1 MKSAFRILFVALLAA
16 CTPGDKGFKSTD
28 LSMVEWG
35 GDFTLTAHTGKPLN
49 TLDLRGKVVAI
60 FFGYTHCPDICA
72 PTLAKLAL
80 ARKQLGVDAKR
91 VQVLFVTVDPKNDTV
106 ATLAGFVPK
115 FDPTFIG
122 LTGTEAEIGAVARD
136 YKVAFQANPQATPGH
151 VLIDHFGGTMVRDGK
166 GKLRLMLKNDM
177 PVEDIAHDLRKLA
190 RESGR
195 E

>member
-1 MKSAFRILFVALLAA
+1 
-16 CTPGDKGFKSTD
+16 
-28 LSMVEWG
+28 MVEWG

-49 TLDLRGKVVAI
+49 TAGLRGKVVTI

-80 ARKQLGVDAKR
+80 VRKQLGADADK
-91 VQVLFVTVDPKNDTV
+91 VQVLFVTVDPKHDTV
-106 ATLAGFVPK
+106 AVLAGFVPK

-122 LTGTEAEIGAVARD
+122 LTGSEAAIGAVARD
-136 YKVAFQANPQATPGH
+136 YKVAFQANPQAAPGH

-166 GKLRLMLKNDM
+166 GKLRLMLKNDA

-190 RESGR
+190 REAGR